1 MLSLAFK
8 ESFASHVSRVVPE
21 LNLFLQGSEDW
32 ALRSFGILYFIFGV
46 VLKTLNLA
54 RKLTQSSMISIL
66 VVPAGDFA
74 ALEAPGVGAV
84 VHSNYE
90 FIINKLAVLSC
101 LRKGYFAE

>member
-1 MLSLAFK
+1 
-8 ESFASHVSRVVPE
+8 
-21 LNLFLQGSEDW
+21 
-32 ALRSFGILYFIFGV
+32 
-46 VLKTLNLA
+46 
-54 RKLTQSSMISIL
+54 MISIL